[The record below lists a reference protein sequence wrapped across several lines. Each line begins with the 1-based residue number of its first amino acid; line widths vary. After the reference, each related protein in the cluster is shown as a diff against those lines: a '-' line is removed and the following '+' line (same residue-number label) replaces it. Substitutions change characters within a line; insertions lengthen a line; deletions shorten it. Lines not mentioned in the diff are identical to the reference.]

1 MGQTGDAG
9 STGHV
14 ALGHGSLDRRPRLG
28 LALGRRRDP
37 GELVSLWRASVE
49 RSRKDFPLHDLDLL
63 SLREVRGERFSAR
76 WILTHLVE
84 EYGRHAGHAD
94 LIREAIDGTT
104 GE

>member
-1 MGQTGDAG
+1 M
-9 STGHV
+9 
-14 ALGHGSLDRRPRLG
+14 LDRP
-28 LALGRRRDP
+28 ATSPWDTAPWTDDPDWDWHSAADDDP

-94 LIREAIDGTT
+94 LIREAIDGTN